1 VNKWLGEHWAQII
14 TAIVAVYGAV
24 LSTLNLL
31 NIRKEKKR
39 QLLVKMS
46 YGWLT
51 LPRDLSD
58 TKFLIEVA
66 NPGYRPVTIQPPYIR
81 FPHGEKLVML
91 WPTAEVRFPYE
102 LLEGKSCSSWIE
114 EAAVKRSLKEKGYS
128 GKAKLRA
135 EVDDQTG

>member
-31 NIRKEKKR
+31 NVRKEKKR

-66 NPGYRPVTIQPPYIR
+66 NPGYRPVTIQPPYSR
-81 FPHGEKLVML
+81 FRH
-91 WPTAEVRFPYE
+91 E

-128 GKAKLRA
+128 GKVKLRA
-135 EVDDQTG
+135 EVDDQTGKKYRAKKALKYDLSR